1 MADKPEDKS
10 KDGRPLTYVSSK
22 ADLEAWERT
31 VESPQTRSPTYRLA
45 FDDRD
50 LMLRDEMR
58 GVRLQL
64 EFTKADLTLR
74 EKGIESTV
82 VIFGSAR
89 IPEPGR
95 KSAIG
100 GAPGHALERKSKY
113 YKEARRFSAL
123 VSQVS
128 LQHGGCEFVV
138 VSGGGPGIMEAA
150 NRGASDVG
158 AQSIGLNIVLPHEQD
173 PNPYV
178 TPELCFQFH
187 YFGMRKMHFMLR
199 AKALVCFPGGLGT
212 LDELF
217 ETLTLAQTG
226 KIERMPILL
235 FGENYWKRIVNF
247 EVLVEEGVIAPE
259 DLELIAFVETAEE
272 AWGIIADYYDGELN
286 GGNDVS
292 E

>member
-1 MADKPEDKS
+1 MPDTPD
-10 KDGRPLTYVSSK
+10 DDHPLSYVSSK
-22 ADLEAWERT
+22 ADVEASART

-58 GVRLQL
+58 ALRLQL
-64 EFTKADLTLR
+64 EFAKADLTLR
-74 EKGIESTV
+74 ERGIKSTV

-89 IPEPGR
+89 IPEPGK

-100 GAPGHALERKSKY
+100 GAPGRALERKSKF
-113 YKEARRFSAL
+113 YKEARRFATL
-123 VSQVS
+123 VSRVS
-128 LQHGGCEFVV
+128 AQHGGCEFVV

-158 AQSIGLNIVLPHEQD
+158 MHSIGLNIVLPHEQD

-178 TPELCFQFH
+178 TPDLCFQFH
-187 YFGMRKMHFMLR
+187 YFGMRKMHFLLR

-217 ETLTLAQTG
+217 ETLTLTQTG
-226 KIERMPILL
+226 KIEPMPILL
-235 FGENYWKRIVNF
+235 FGRSFWERIVNF
-247 EVLVEEGVIAPE
+247 QALVDEGTISAE
-259 DLELIAFVETAEE
+259 DLDLITYVDTAEE
-272 AWGIIADYYDGELN
+272 AWAIIAGHYAEEDLN
-286 GGNDVS
+286 GGLAAKP
-292 E
+292 

>member
-1 MADKPEDKS
+1 MSDKPE
-10 KDGRPLTYVSSK
+10 DGRPLTYVSSK
-22 ADLEAWERT
+22 EDLEAWERT

-58 GVRLQL
+58 SVRLQL
-64 EFTKADLTLR
+64 EFTKADLSLR
-74 EKGIESTV
+74 ERGITSTV

-89 IPEPGR
+89 IPEPGH

-113 YKEARRFSAL
+113 YKEARRFAGL

-128 LQHGGCEFVV
+128 LQRGGCEFVV

-158 AQSIGLNIVLPHEQD
+158 AHSIGLNIVLPHEQD

-178 TPELCFQFH
+178 TPDLCFQFH
-187 YFGMRKMHFMLR
+187 YFGMRKMHFLLR

-212 LDELF
+212 LDEMF

-226 KIERMPILL
+226 KIEPMPILL
-235 FGENYWKRIVNF
+235 FGKDYWQRIVNF
-247 EVLVEEGVIAPE
+247 DALVDEGTIAAE
-259 DLELIAFVETAEE
+259 DLELITFVDTAEE
-272 AWGIIADYYDGELN
+272 AWDVIANHYDGELN
-286 GGNDVS
+286 GEGGA
-292 E
+292 ET

>member
-1 MADKPEDKS
+1 MPDKPE
-10 KDGRPLTYVSSK
+10 DGRPLTYVSSK

-58 GVRLQL
+58 AVRLQL

-74 EKGIESTV
+74 ERGIQSTV

-100 GAPGHALERKSKY
+100 GAPGHALERKSGY
-113 YKEARRFSAL
+113 YKEARAFSSLA
-123 VSQVS
+123 SQAS
-128 LQHGGCEFVV
+128 LRHGGREFVV

-150 NRGASDVG
+150 NRGAADIG
-158 AQSIGLNIVLPHEQD
+158 AHSIGLNIVLPHEQD

-178 TPELCFQFH
+178 TPDLCFQFH
-187 YFGMRKMHFMLR
+187 YFGMRKMHFLLR
-199 AKALVCFPGGLGT
+199 AKALLCFPGGLGT

-226 KIERMPILL
+226 KIEPMPILL
-235 FGENYWKRIVNF
+235 FGTAYWKQIINF
-247 EVLVEEGVIAPE
+247 QALVDEGTISAEDLDLIAYVDTAKEAWSVIAAYY
-259 DLELIAFVETAEE
+259 ELDETKEKP
-272 AWGIIADYYDGELN
+272 ADG
-286 GGNDVS
+286 
-292 E
+292 